1 MLCGLAAVHQ
11 ASVLDGLSFDPF
23 SFQQDGLAAPEV
35 DVSRGEIGD
44 GLVVSQVIVVGDEG
58 GDLGVEIAG
67 QIVVLQKDSVLER
80 LMPALDL
87 ALCHGVIGGATDSA
101 SSGRAG
107 SSGPRIAMP
116 PAAGPAGSGP
126 DTRSF
131 WRMPAPAPS
140 MSWSRRRSIVSP
152 ATRRTSLLS
161 TSVSLS
167 PASRW

>member
-1 MLCGLAAVHQ
+1 MLCGLATVYQ

-44 GLVVSQVIVVGDEG
+44 GLVVSQVIVVGDKG

-87 ALCHGVIGGATDSA
+87 ALCHGVIGGATDMGHLPVSEPPGQV
-101 SSGRAG
+101 GREVA
-107 SSGPRIAMP
+107 
-116 PAAGPAGSGP
+116 
-126 DTRSF
+126 
-131 WRMPAPAPS
+131 
-140 MSWSRRRSIVSP
+140 
-152 ATRRTSLLS
+152 
-161 TSVSLS
+161 
-167 PASRW
+167 